1 MTAAAFKMQTNDGY
15 DYYEVIS
22 ALQKDI
28 RRGKEEEA
36 LFWALQLAESGFM
49 PHLLNRL
56 PVIANE
62 DIGVCDG
69 GLTIVTVQTLVD
81 QTSHYFNKKND
92 AWYMML
98 ANAILVMCR
107 AVKTRE
113 SENFQGVVRMRRK
126 GGWRP
131 GIPDYAFDMHTRR
144 GKKMGRG
151 LQFFIDNESQPMILR
166 NPGPNHYYDRSNAM
180 ELEGDTTSSPGSET
194 PPEDQPNLFEDDRED
209 K

>member
-1 MTAAAFKMQTNDGY
+1 MPPYRMETKDGY

-28 RRGKEEEA
+28 RRGNEQEA

-56 PVIANE
+56 PIIATE

-69 GLTIVTVQTLVD
+69 GITIILVDTLVK
-81 QTSHYFNKKND
+81 QTKEYSDKKND

-98 ANAILVMCR
+98 ANIILAMCR
-107 AVKTRE
+107 AIKTRE
-113 SENFQGVVRMRRK
+113 AENFQGVVRMRTK
-126 GGWRP
+126 SGWRP
-131 GIPDYAFDMHTRR
+131 EIPDYALDMHTRR

-151 LQFFIDNESQPMILR
+151 LQFFIDNES
-166 NPGPNHYYDRSNAM
+166 NPDNLKYPGQNKYVTLSNEM
-180 ELEGDTTSSPGSET
+180 ELNMSMGKTGVET
-194 PPEDQPNLFEDDRED
+194 PSDNQQSNLFGDD
-209 K
+209 